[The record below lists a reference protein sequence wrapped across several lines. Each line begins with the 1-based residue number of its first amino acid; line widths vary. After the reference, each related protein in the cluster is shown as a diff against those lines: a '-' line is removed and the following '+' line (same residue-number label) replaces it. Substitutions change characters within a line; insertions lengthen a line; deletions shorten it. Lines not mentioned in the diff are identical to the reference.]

1 MKKYRCCLIL
11 GISYGAVNIFSYTV
25 LQSDT
30 VGTFLSS
37 IPMWLVLPYFVAVK
51 SEKMKIASINSAVVL
66 AGIFTGYHIVSMLKT
81 GVVTIGV
88 YDVFWIATG
97 IVVGCLWG
105 AFVYPVNNRFIQLV
119 QKNILP
125 AVFIAEALNEINS
138 RFVFRF
144 PQNFNSY
151 HMLLLITGV
160 ALFLIVNRKELK
172 NKDNYIVFV
181 LLSFMGWMF
190 IETAYKILYVIL

>member
-11 GISYGAVNIFSYTV
+11 GISYGAVNILSYTV

-30 VGTFLSS
+30 IGTFLSS

-105 AFVYPVNNRFIQLV
+105 AFI
-119 QKNILP
+119 
-125 AVFIAEALNEINS
+125 
-138 RFVFRF
+138 
-144 PQNFNSY
+144 
-151 HMLLLITGV
+151 
-160 ALFLIVNRKELK
+160 
-172 NKDNYIVFV
+172 
-181 LLSFMGWMF
+181 
-190 IETAYKILYVIL
+190 

>member
-1 MKKYRCCLIL
+1 M
-11 GISYGAVNIFSYTV
+11 GISYGAVNILLYTV

-30 VGTFLSS
+30 IRTFLSS

-81 GVVTIGV
+81 GVVAIGV
-88 YDVFWIATG
+88 YDIFWIATG
-97 IVVGCLWG
+97 VVVGCLWG
-105 AFVYPVNNRFIQLV
+105 AFVYPVNNRFIRLV

-125 AVFIAEALNEINS
+125 AVFIAEAMNEMSN
-138 RFVFRF
+138 RFVSIF
-144 PQNFNSY
+144 PKNFNSY

-172 NKDNYIVFV
+172 NKCNYIGFV
-181 LLSFMGWMF
+181 LLSFMGWML
-190 IETAYKILYVIL
+190 IESAYKILYMIL

>member
-11 GISYGAVNIFSYTV
+11 GISYGAVNILSYTV

-30 VGTFLSS
+30 IGTFLSS

-81 GVVTIGV
+81 GVVAIGV
-88 YDVFWIATG
+88 YDIFWIATG
-97 IVVGCLWG
+97 VVIGCLWG
-105 AFVYPVNNRFIQLV
+105 VFVYPVNNRFIRLV

-125 AVFIAEALNEINS
+125 AVFIAEAMNEMSN

-144 PQNFNSY
+144 PKNFDSY

-172 NKDNYIVFV
+172 NKCNYIGFV
-181 LLSFMGWMF
+181 LLSFMGWML
-190 IETAYKILYVIL
+190 IESAYKILYMIL

>member
-1 MKKYRCCLIL
+1 M
-11 GISYGAVNIFSYTV
+11 
-25 LQSDT
+25 
-30 VGTFLSS
+30 SS

-81 GVVTIGV
+81 GVVVIGV
-88 YDVFWIATG
+88 YDIFWIATG
-97 IVVGCLWG
+97 VVVGCLWG
-105 AFVYPVNNRFIQLV
+105 AFVYPVNNRFIRLV

-125 AVFIAEALNEINS
+125 AVFIAEAMNEMSN

-144 PQNFNSY
+144 PKNFDSY

-172 NKDNYIVFV
+172 NKCNYIGFV
-181 LLSFMGWMF
+181 LLSFMGWML
-190 IETAYKILYVIL
+190 IESAYKILYLIL

>member
-1 MKKYRCCLIL
+1 MKKYRCCLIF
-11 GISYGAVNIFSYTV
+11 GISYGAVNILSYTV

-30 VGTFLSS
+30 IGTFLSS

-51 SEKMKIASINSAVVL
+51 SEKMKIASINSAIVL
-66 AGIFTGYHIVSMLKT
+66 AGIFTGYHIVSMLNT

-125 AVFIAEALNEINS
+125 AVFIAEALNEINN

-144 PQNFNSY
+144 LQNFNSY

-160 ALFLIVNRKELK
+160 ALFLTVNRKELK
-172 NKDNYIVFV
+172 NKCNYIGFV
-181 LLSFMGWMF
+181 LLSFMGWML
-190 IETAYKILYVIL
+190 IESAYKILYVIL